1 MALKND
7 PNEFFIEQDGAE
19 NYEKKV
25 DGSWKT
31 GLSPNEKKGHIKP
44 GQVLN
49 PKGRELGSKNKKT
62 LRMELIDSGKYTPA
76 QFLASVVNDENANLG
91 QRIRAAEASAKF
103 YDPSLASIEMHTDED
118 HEAPFQIII
127 GDNVTAEDVLTKLEE
142 VADNETKDKDE

>member
-7 PNEFFIEQDGAE
+7 PNEFFLEQDGTE
-19 NYEKKV
+19 NYDKKI
-25 DGSWKT
+25 DGSYKT
-31 GLSPNEKKGHIKP
+31 GKSPNEKKGQFVK
-44 GQVLN
+44 GQKNLG
-49 PKGRELGSKNKKT
+49 GRTLGSKNKKT
-62 LRMELIDSGKYTPA
+62 LRMELIDKGLYTPA

-103 YDPSLASIEMHTDED
+103 YDPSLSSVEMHTDEE

-142 VADNETKDKDE
+142 VVDNETKDNDE